1 MSDHTGS
8 LRDRLVDEQAECAD
22 ATAPKTACAG
32 NDRWRPRI
40 ARIQSALDVFLKPPS
55 DETSTPPALVALA
68 AASELAESAEDL
80 RDLLLLAARESGAT
94 WVEIGE
100 LLGMTPQGAQYR
112 ASIVQAALCS
122 GTSNNEADRNHG

>member
-1 MSDHTGS
+1 MTDQLVES
-8 LRDRLVDEQAECAD
+8 LGAAR
-22 ATAPKTACAG
+22 KTACVK

-40 ARIQSALDVFLKPPS
+40 ARIQSALDVLLKPPS
-55 DETSTPPALVALA
+55 DENTPPGLLALA

-80 RDLLLLAARESGAT
+80 RDLLLLSARESGAT

-112 ASIVQAALCS
+112 ASIAQASLCS
-122 GTSNNEADRNHG
+122 GTPNNEADRNHG